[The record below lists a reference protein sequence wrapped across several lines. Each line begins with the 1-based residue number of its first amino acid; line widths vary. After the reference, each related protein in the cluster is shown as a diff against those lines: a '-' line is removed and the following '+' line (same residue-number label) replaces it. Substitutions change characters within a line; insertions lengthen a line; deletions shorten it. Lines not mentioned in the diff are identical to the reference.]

1 MRVLPDI
8 VHVDSLATEE
18 LIDLT
23 QRTLTAGTA
32 HFVLAGRYFRV
43 LKDRLRGDFIA
54 TMEMKFEDWSID
66 KIEAFMAIEEA
77 FPDPAT
83 WARLPSH
90 WTTQLRLTRIPKELR
105 EQWIRDE
112 DETINPHLSRRA
124 AEDLVVK
131 ARLLTDG
138 GGDQDQADGGGDQDG
153 DQDGDRGG
161 GDDHGDA
168 EQDSDDHP
176 EPQPANQVDV
186 ARRNVDTSSD
196 AELERMK
203 AHIEEVQ
210 AYVERL
216 EAENEQLKAEN
227 EQLKAEKLAAA
238 GLSDIPIWHQRRQ
251 LTYAIQTA
259 EEADGSKN
267 DLERERLQKDAGR
280 YILEIVRSAT
290 RDGLDIELID
300 LVYRA
305 KPEQLTKDKET
316 SFAASAAEAQPEQV
330 GV

>member
-138 GGDQDQADGGGDQDG
+138 GGDQDQADGGG

>member
-1 MRVLPDI
+1 M
-8 VHVDSLATEE
+8 
-18 LIDLT
+18 
-23 QRTLTAGTA
+23 
-32 HFVLAGRYFRV
+32 
-43 LKDRLRGDFIA
+43 
-54 TMEMKFEDWSID
+54 
-66 KIEAFMAIEEA
+66 
-77 FPDPAT
+77 
-83 WARLPSH
+83 
-90 WTTQLRLTRIPKELR
+90 
-105 EQWIRDE
+105 
-112 DETINPHLSRRA
+112 
-124 AEDLVVK
+124 
-131 ARLLTDG
+131 
-138 GGDQDQADGGGDQDG
+138 
-153 DQDGDRGG
+153 
-161 GDDHGDA
+161 
-168 EQDSDDHP
+168 
-176 EPQPANQVDV
+176 
-186 ARRNVDTSSD
+186 SSD